1 MDNMQFFMLIG
12 ALIALF
18 SSVNYLMLRS
28 FLKLDA
34 DLKEVSDNLRSIND
48 KMDDSTQRIEKLL
61 RQIHGN

>member
-1 MDNMQFFMLIG
+1 MVNMQFFMLIG